1 MTRRGLFTG
10 IGALTL
16 GNLASACSPLGL
28 LNTLGPRD
36 RGARRIARGLAYGA
50 AARQKFDLYG
60 AAWSEGQPRAPV
72 IVFFYGGGWDSGSRA
87 DYGWAAQALAARGF
101 LVVLPDY
108 RLVPQVHFPAFIED
122 AAVRAFMA
130 EANPAALRETAARLA
145 EALERGL
152 WKPRSNSAGLLLAQ
166 LMEA

>member
-36 RGARRIARGLAYGA
+36 RGARRIAQGIPYGA

-60 AAWSEGQPRAPV
+60 PAWSEGQPRAPV
-72 IVFFYGGGWDSGSRA
+72 IVFFYGGGWDSGSREL
-87 DYGWAAQALAARGF
+87 YGWAAQALASRGF
-101 LVVLPDY
+101 VVALLGSGAVLSYAIAPLP
-108 RLVPQVHFPAFIED
+108 
-122 AAVRAFMA
+122 
-130 EANPAALRETAARLA
+130 
-145 EALERGL
+145 
-152 WKPRSNSAGLLLAQ
+152 LLLAVALTALEFLVAFLQ
-166 LMEA
+166 AYVFAVLTCMYLNDAVHGGH

>member
-36 RGARRIARGLAYGA
+36 RGARRMAQGLAYGA

-60 AAWSEGQPRAPV
+60 PAWSEGQPRAPV
-72 IVFFYGGGWDSGSRA
+72 IVFFYGGGWDSGSREL
-87 DYGWAAQALAARGF
+87 YGWAAQALASRGF
-101 LVVLPDY
+101 VVALHRADEDQQPRPD
-108 RLVPQVHFPAFIED
+108 PAD
-122 AAVRAFMA
+122 LAAVHLDRGVGHALDQGA
-130 EANPAALRETAARLA
+130 HLSAPAGRRRRSPAVPPAR
-145 EALERGL
+145 
-152 WKPRSNSAGLLLAQ
+152 W
-166 LMEA
+166 